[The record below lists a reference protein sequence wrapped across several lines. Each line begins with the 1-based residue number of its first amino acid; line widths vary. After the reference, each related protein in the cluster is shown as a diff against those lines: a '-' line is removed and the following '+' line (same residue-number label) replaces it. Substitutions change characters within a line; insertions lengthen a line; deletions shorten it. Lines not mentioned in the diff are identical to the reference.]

1 MEVRNTFLLTTMHNS
16 LLLKKK
22 DSPNYK
28 GKDLHGSYFHRER
41 KNTLNALLKKPMVAY
56 NQVKYAFI
64 CHLQSF
70 CHSWGAWSICELCQF
85 LQLIKSKSLLG
96 SSEFSSSTIVSITL
110 AYIARRCLDFWNS
123 FVWKKS
129 KKNSQWLMFFVNII
143 NLHLPFIDNWYILLT

>member
-1 MEVRNTFLLTTMHNS
+1 MEVINTFLLTTMHNS

-56 NQVKYAFI
+56 NQIKYAFI

-96 SSEFSSSTIVSITL
+96 SSEFSSFYHCLYHFSVYCKEVFGL
-110 AYIARRCLDFWNS
+110 LDFICL
-123 FVWKKS
+123 KE
-129 KKNSQWLMFFVNII
+129 I
-143 NLHLPFIDNWYILLT
+143 